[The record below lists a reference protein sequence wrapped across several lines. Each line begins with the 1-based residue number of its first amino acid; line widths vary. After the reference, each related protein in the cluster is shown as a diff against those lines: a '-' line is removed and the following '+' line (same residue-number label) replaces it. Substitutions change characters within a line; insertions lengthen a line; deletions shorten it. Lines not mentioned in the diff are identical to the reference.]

1 MTLEG
6 FIVIAATAW
15 IYAKVGGWLINQM
28 QKQER
33 RNIASKGQKE
43 ATS

>member
-6 FIVIAATAW
+6 FIVIATTVW

-33 RNIASKGQKE
+33 QDAAERRYQR
-43 ATS
+43 

>member
-15 IYAKVGGWLINQM
+15 IYAKIGGWLVNEIK
-28 QKQER
+28 KQER
-33 RNIASKGQKE
+33 REIAAGRRT
-43 ATS
+43 A

>member
-6 FIVIAATAW
+6 FIVIAVTVW

-33 RNIASKGQKE
+33 RENAAGRR
-43 ATS
+43 

>member
-6 FIVIAATAW
+6 FIVIAAVAW
-15 IYAKVGGWLINQM
+15 ICAKVGKWLINQM

-33 RNIASKGQKE
+33 RSIAAGRRI
-43 ATS
+43 A